1 MSDNGCQPT
10 STAFMQVC
18 SNLGIQ
24 QAFTSYNN
32 PKGNADTERV
42 RRTLKEECLWLK
54 EWSCPFEL
62 IHALEVGITHYNEH
76 LNWLRVLQTGLT
88 SCSIGRKLNSP
99 VRINLLHMRPAYDAY
114 HRQKSRQHAH
124 PCTIV

>member
-24 QAFTSYNN
+24 QAF
-32 PKGNADTERV
+32 RV
-42 RRTLKEECLWLK
+42 
-54 EWSCPFEL
+54 
-62 IHALEVGITHYNEH
+62 
-76 LNWLRVLQTGLT
+76 NWLRVLQTGLT
-88 SCSIGRKLNSP
+88 SCSIGRNLNSP
-99 VRINLLHMRPAYDAY
+99 VRINLLHMRPAHDAY